1 MDDVFVPSPMP
12 AYIIEPTGTSMTEI
26 ETREALDRFL
36 AAGSIAGAIVQGLRL
51 DVDPPDFSHVTV
63 TDALF
68 VGCRF
73 ATIDVGFDLIRR
85 GAEIVPHFAHLPYP
99 VGPNALYTPESLSDG
114 FAIDGFVGMYDTAI
128 YEHYVAHGGALP
140 DVREA
145 LAQRLHDAGID
156 DALID
161 LTTDWI
167 AAHGADSIVGIMG
180 GHTELRG
187 SVAYRLAAQLGRDLT
202 RAGRVIVT
210 GGGPGVMEAANL
222 GSYMS
227 MRSDAELETAIE
239 TLTAAPDAHDSDLYT
254 RAALDV
260 RKLFPPQ
267 GTWSSCGGLSIPTW
281 LYGHEPANLFA
292 GAIAKY
298 FSNAIREDT
307 ILRLSRGGIVFAAG
321 RAGTVQ
327 EVFQAATKTFYASD
341 GGSGPYVFL
350 DSEFWRALPAPDL
363 LRTMFASTPSGDLSG
378 LVHVVDEVSEAVT
391 LLTTETPGGTR

>member
-1 MDDVFVPSPMP
+1 MP
-12 AYIIEPTGTSMTEI
+12 ANIIEPTATSMTEI
-26 ETREALDRFL
+26 ESRDELAHFL
-36 AAGSIAGAIVQGLRL
+36 ATGSIARAIVQGLRL
-51 DVDPPDFSHVTV
+51 DVDPPDLTHVDV
-63 TDALF
+63 TDTLF

-114 FAIDGFVGMYDTAI
+114 FTVDGFTGMYDTAI

-156 DALID
+156 DALMD
-161 LTTDWI
+161 LTTDWLDV
-167 AAHGADSIVGIMG
+167 HGPASIVGVMG
-180 GHTELRG
+180 GHAELRG
-187 SVAYRLAAQLGRDLT
+187 SAAYRLAATLSWQLT
-202 RAGRVIVT
+202 RAGRVVVT

-227 MRSDAELETAIE
+227 MRSADELAAAIDA
-239 TLTAAPDAHDSDLYT
+239 LTAAPDVHEQNAYT

-260 RKLFPPQ
+260 RKQFPAL
-267 GTWSSCGGLSIPTW
+267 GEWSSCGGLSIPTW

-307 ILRLSRGGIVFAAG
+307 ILRLARGGIVFAAG

-350 DSEFWRALPAPDL
+350 DSEFWRELPAPEL
-363 LRTMFASTPSGDLSG
+363 LRTLFSSTPSGDLSG
-378 LVHVVDEVSEAVT
+378 LVHVVDQVPDAMA
-391 LLTTETPGGTR
+391 LLTGAAANDS